1 MVIFQNIGGAIEPN
15 RFKTKLSNFN
25 STNFGSKAIQV
36 QDLLFGPRNKIFILR
51 AFTNKADALAYN
63 TTLYDNDD
71 VYGSVSTDEYHQYVI
86 SANNLAT
93 LISQAKIEEYED
105 FTETFTVSFVRVN
118 QGIIFLY
125 LYMPS
130 SVIKTYHYDPE
141 TKELKIVFVSG
152 LIYKYREVP
161 EEIFLRMKGYTS
173 KGAFLNKFIKRNFV
187 FERID

>member
-1 MVIFQNIGGAIEPN
+1 
-15 RFKTKLSNFN
+15 
-25 STNFGSKAIQV
+25 
-36 QDLLFGPRNKIFILR
+36 
-51 AFTNKADALAYN
+51 
-63 TTLYDNDD
+63 
-71 VYGSVSTDEYHQYVI
+71 
-86 SANNLAT
+86 
-93 LISQAKIEEYED
+93 
-105 FTETFTVSFVRVN
+105 
-118 QGIIFLY
+118 
-125 LYMPS
+125 MPS